1 VCAGIDRQLHK
12 ELKKPLRWVTSAL
25 LRRGTHPVGR
35 QSGTWTFSG
44 LTWAMPNGN
53 ETQSMSHLLQSK
65 SGLQQVWQIG
75 FGGLVS
81 MVRSGQREATDLFDP
96 QEMYTVVHGRDTR
109 FGEDREACDD
119 DHGAARRMRKS
130 DGKSEGHET
139 EVEAMV
145 DEIWQS
151 DKEEETSDD
160 ETEEYKEELAE
171 SERESEDASSVELE
185 SEESQEE

>member
-1 VCAGIDRQLHK
+1 
-12 ELKKPLRWVTSAL
+12 
-25 LRRGTHPVGR
+25 
-35 QSGTWTFSG
+35 
-44 LTWAMPNGN
+44 
-53 ETQSMSHLLQSK
+53 
-65 SGLQQVWQIG
+65 
-75 FGGLVS
+75 